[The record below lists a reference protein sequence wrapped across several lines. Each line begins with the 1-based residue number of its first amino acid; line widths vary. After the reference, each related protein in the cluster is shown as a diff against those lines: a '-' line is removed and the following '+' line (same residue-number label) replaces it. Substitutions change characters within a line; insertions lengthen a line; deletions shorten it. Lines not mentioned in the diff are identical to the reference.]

1 MKAPPPSPKGVLRF
15 SHYDMML
22 RAAINGQGVALGRL
36 PLIAPTLANGSL
48 VAPLSQ
54 ALFKSTSLDRAYWLI
69 AASAAR
75 ERPQV
80 RAFMKWLTAKAA
92 PLARSAGETR

>member
-22 RAAINGQGVALGRL
+22 RAAINGQGMALGRL

-48 VAPLSQ
+48 VAPLHQAQFKTKSQ
-54 ALFKSTSLDRAYWLI
+54 NRAYWLI
-69 AASAAR
+69 ASPAAR

-80 RAFMKWLTAKAA
+80 RTLMKWLTTKAA
-92 PLARSAGETR
+92 PVAHSAVEA